1 MKYKKLLSFL
11 ITFSLMAISYPT
23 GIVYAKD
30 NTGNEAIE
38 INKDTEPMT
47 DEEISDNEKAS
58 DESEDAKE
66 QENPEDISESEELEN
81 PEASDALKESEV
93 LEESTGPEESDEQE
107 ELLEK
112 EESQSLTSVIIS
124 TKKNITVCTDDNE
137 LVESETEICRC
148 ELSSEDGMSLN
159 QIPGYAFSDSD
170 QSSLIKMEENAFKE
184 LSLPDDISELKIT
197 FLVNENEDKI
207 ISIKCDY

>member
-30 NTGNEAIE
+30 NTGNEAIK

-47 DEEISDNEKAS
+47 DEEISDTEKAY
-58 DESEDAKE
+58 DESKDAKE
-66 QENPEDISESEELEN
+66 QDNPEDIGESEELEN
-81 PEASDALKESEV
+81 PESSDALYESED
-93 LEESTGPEESDEQE
+93 LEESTEPEESDEQE

>member
-30 NTGNEAIE
+30 NTGNEAIK

-47 DEEISDNEKAS
+47 HEEISDNEKAY
-58 DESEDAKE
+58 DESKDAKE
-66 QENPEDISESEELEN
+66 QDNPEDTSESEELEK
-81 PEASDALKESEV
+81 PESSDALKESED
-93 LEESTGPEESDEQE
+93 LEESTEPEESDEQE

-148 ELSSEDGMSLN
+148 ELSSEEGISLN
-159 QIPGYAFSDSD
+159 QIPDYAFSDSD
-170 QSSLIKMEENAFKE
+170 KSSLIKMEENAFKE

>member
-30 NTGNEAIE
+30 NTGNEAIT

-47 DEEISDNEKAS
+47 DEVISDNEKAY
-58 DESEDAKE
+58 DESKDAKE

-81 PEASDALKESEV
+81 PEASDTLNESEY
-93 LEESTGPEESDEQE
+93 LEESTEPEESDEQE

-112 EESQSLTSVIIS
+112 EEKQ
-124 TKKNITVCTDDNE
+124 KNITVCTDDNE

-159 QIPGYAFSDSD
+159 QIPSYAFSDSD
-170 QSSLIKMEENAFKE
+170 KSSLIKMEENAFKE

>member
-30 NTGNEAIE
+30 NTGNEAIK

-47 DEEISDNEKAS
+47 HEEISDNEKTY
-58 DESEDAKE
+58 DESKDAKE
-66 QENPEDISESEELEN
+66 QENPEDTSESEELEK
-81 PEASDALKESEV
+81 PEASDALKESED
-93 LEESTGPEESDEQE
+93 LEESTEPEESDEQE
-107 ELLEK
+107 EFLEK
-112 EESQSLTSVIIS
+112 EDSQSLTSVIIS

-148 ELSSEDGMSLN
+148 ELSSEEGISLN

-170 QSSLIKMEENAFKE
+170 KSSLIKMEENAFEE

>member
-30 NTGNEAIE
+30 NTGNEAIK

-47 DEEISDNEKAS
+47 HEEISDNEKAY
-58 DESEDAKE
+58 DESKDAKE
-66 QENPEDISESEELEN
+66 QENPEDTSESEELEK
-81 PEASDALKESEV
+81 PEASDALNRSED
-93 LEESTGPEESDEQE
+93 LEESTEPEESDELE
-107 ELLEK
+107 EFLEK

-148 ELSSEDGMSLN
+148 ELSSEDGISLN
-159 QIPGYAFSDSD
+159 QIPDYAFSESD
-170 QSSLIKMEENAFKE
+170 KSSLIKMEENAFKE

>member
-30 NTGNEAIE
+30 NTGNESIK

-47 DEEISDNEKAS
+47 HEEISDNEKAY
-58 DESEDAKE
+58 DESKNTKE
-66 QENPEDISESEELEN
+66 QKNPEDISESEELEY
-81 PEASDALKESEV
+81 PEASDALKKSED
-93 LEESTGPEESDEQE
+93 LEESTEPEESDEQE

-148 ELSSEDGMSLN
+148 ELSSEEGISLN

-170 QSSLIKMEENAFKE
+170 KSSLIKMEENAFGE

>member
-30 NTGNEAIE
+30 NTGNEAIK
-38 INKDTEPMT
+38 INKDTESMT
-47 DEEISDNEKAS
+47 HEEISDNEKAY
-58 DESEDAKE
+58 DESKDAKE
-66 QENPEDISESEELEN
+66 QENPEDISESEELEK
-81 PEASDALKESEV
+81 PEASDALKESED
-93 LEESTGPEESDEQE
+93 LEESTEPEESDEQE
-107 ELLEK
+107 EFLEK
-112 EESQSLTSVIIS
+112 EDSQSLTSVIIS

-148 ELSSEDGMSLN
+148 ELSSEEGISLN

-170 QSSLIKMEENAFKE
+170 KSSLIKMEENAFEE